1 MTSPGR
7 SKIQMNE
14 SNFSAFSS
22 SDIKFQNRA
31 LDGVSRTFALTIPQL
46 PKDLRHV
53 VGNAYLLCRIADTI
67 EDEPALSTAE
77 KRKYSEQFISV
88 VKGEVNAI
96 DFAQDL
102 GSQLSAATTSDEH
115 KLIQN
120 TERVIRITHACTA
133 FQRQALERCVR
144 IMSRG
149 MAEFQANASLNG
161 LSDVA
166 ELDQYCY
173 YVAGVVGEML
183 TELFCDYCP
192 EMAENRE
199 KLLELAVSF
208 GQALQ
213 MTNILKDIWDDQ
225 ARGVCWLPRSV
236 FDSAGFHLGA
246 LASNHKDPGY
256 IRGMHQL
263 VKIAHQHQVTALQ
276 YIQLIPYREQGIRRH
291 CLWALGMAVLTLRR
305 IYDNPTFSSGNEVKI
320 SRLTVT
326 SLISDSR
333 TALKSNTDLV
343 NLFNR
348 LSSGFREFSE
358 HQVQVIA

>member
-1 MTSPGR
+1 
-7 SKIQMNE
+7 MNE
-14 SNFSAFSS
+14 SALNEFSS

-46 PKDLRHV
+46 PAGLCHV

-67 EDEPALSTAE
+67 EDEPALSAAD
-77 KRKYSEQFISV
+77 KRKFSDQFVSV
-88 VKGEVNAI
+88 VKGDMSSVE
-96 DFAQDL
+96 FAQEL
-102 GSQLSAATTSDEH
+102 GSRLSASTTSEEH
-115 KLIQN
+115 DLIRN
-120 TERVIRITHACTA
+120 AERVIRITHACA
-133 FQRQALERCVR
+133 PLQRKALERCVR

-149 MAEFQANASLNG
+149 MSEFQADASLKG
-161 LSDVA
+161 LSDIA
-166 ELDQYCY
+166 ELDLYCY

-192 EMAENRE
+192 EMADNRE
-199 KLLELAVSF
+199 KLLKLAVSF

-236 FDSAGFHLGA
+236 FDSTGFDLGA
-246 LASNHKDPGY
+246 LSGNHQDQRY
-256 IRGMHQL
+256 VQGMHQL
-263 VKIAHQHQVTALQ
+263 VKIAYQHQVTALQ

-305 IYDNPTFSSGNEVKI
+305 IYDNPTFSSGKEVKI
-320 SRLTVT
+320 SRLTVA

-333 TALKSNTDLV
+333 TALKSNSDLV
-343 NLFNR
+343 NLFKR
-348 LSSGFREFSE
+348 LSGHFREMTD
-358 HQVQVIA
+358 HDVQVIA